1 MKCAVCRIQQDRVI
15 ALEFDREYNRLA
27 AQRFTV
33 CSFDDAPAA
42 LAQYDHIDIVV
53 PAASTLYLAGT
64 YPAVPRPALERIIA
78 QDIEATTPFKENE
91 VVFDLAPLRADGAVA
106 VFVAQKKDLHA
117 IIERSGAPIQDRVR
131 SLIPEAALVIGEGEG
146 MQGIFVDDEQ
156 SVLFD
161 ERGQI
166 VRNRGFARLIAMM
179 RSSLGGDK
187 TEEEVLQTLA
197 ASMDLS
203 DGPAL
208 SEDELLMRKAAEQ
221 FFQELAADL
230 GRFMRR
236 DRRTIVCFA
245 DRLPGNAEKLVALA
259 IPGATVV
266 SAEDALAR
274 IFLRGEQGEGPSF
287 ARGEFVYRGG
297 FNFFKKRLLLA
308 ATLFAL
314 AFVLMITAF
323 ELRLWYLGRALD
335 ALDEQARTVTKEI
348 LGKEYPSLRQ
358 ALSVM
363 QKTIG
368 GGGKEGKEAKGD
380 KRLYPYSALF
390 IMEQVFPLASFEGST
405 IELRD
410 FSIKD
415 GKVKLT
421 GEAESL
427 DHVNTLL
434 EQMENMEYV
443 TELNKGQ
450 ITSRGGKNS
459 FSIGFT
465 FQKRSAKEHSRKEKE
480 KEKDKG
486 EEEKGKEKG
495 EPLDRPKNDASQAAP
510 PAVERPEPS
519 PRTPVRGPEPTGKE
533 RVPWEE
539 EI

>member
-1 MKCAVCRIQQDRVI
+1 MKCAACRIQQDRVI
-15 ALEFDREYNRLA
+15 MLEFEREYNRLT

-33 CSFDDAPAA
+33 CSFDEAPAA
-42 LAQYDHIDIVV
+42 FAQYDHVDIVV
-53 PAASTLYLAGT
+53 PAAATLYLTGT

-78 QDIEATTPFKENE
+78 QDIEATTPFKEGE
-91 VVFDLAPLRADGAVA
+91 VVFDLAPIRADGAVP
-106 VFVAQKKDLHA
+106 VFVAQKKDLRA
-117 IIERSGAPIQDRVR
+117 IMERSGAPIQDRVR
-131 SLIPEAALVIGEGEG
+131 SLIPETALVIGEGDG
-146 MQGIFVDDEQ
+146 MQGLFIDDEQ
-156 SVLFD
+156 SVLFG
-161 ERGQI
+161 ERGQV
-166 VRNRGFARLIAMM
+166 VRTKGLSRLIAMM
-179 RSSLGGDK
+179 RSSLGGTK
-187 TEEEVLQTLA
+187 TEEEALQTLA

-221 FFQELAADL
+221 FFHELAADL
-230 GRFMRR
+230 GRFMHR
-236 DRRTIVCFA
+236 DRRTVVCFA
-245 DRLPGNAEKLVALA
+245 DRLPGNAEKLVVAA

-287 ARGEFVYRGG
+287 SRGEFVYRGG
-297 FNFFKKRLLLA
+297 FNFLKKRLLLA
-308 ATLFAL
+308 AVLFSL

-323 ELRLWYLGRALD
+323 ELRLWYLGHALD
-335 ALDEQARTVTKEI
+335 ALDEQARTVTKEV

-368 GGGKEGKEAKGD
+368 GGKEGKDGKEGKGD
-380 KRLYPYSALF
+380 KRLYPYSSLF
-390 IMEQVFPLASFEGST
+390 IMEQVFPVASFEGST

-427 DHVNTLL
+427 DHINTLL
-434 EQMENMEYV
+434 EQMEQMEYV

-459 FSIGFT
+459 FNVGFT
-465 FQKRSAKEHSRKEKE
+465 FQKRSAKEHAKKDKE

-486 EEEKGKEKG
+486 KEKEKTG
-495 EPLDRPKNDASQAAP
+495 SLEPVESAAP
-510 PAVERPEPS
+510 KATPPSLERVEPS
-519 PRTPVRGPEPTGKE
+519 RPPSRGPEPAGKE
-533 RVPWEE
+533 TVPWEE

>member
-1 MKCAVCRIQQDRVI
+1 MKCAVCRIQQDRVVM
-15 ALEFDREYNRLA
+15 LEFEREYNRLA

-33 CSFDDAPAA
+33 CSFEEAPAA

-53 PAASTLYLAGT
+53 PAAATLYLASA
-64 YPAVPRPALERIIA
+64 YPTVPRPALERIVA
-78 QDIEATTPFKENE
+78 QDIEATTPFKESE
-91 VVFDLAPLRADGAVA
+91 VVFDLAPLRSDGIVP

-117 IIERSGAPIQDRVR
+117 IIDRSGAPLRDRVR
-131 SLIPEAALVIGEGEG
+131 SLIPETALVIGEGAG
-146 MQGIFVDDEQ
+146 MQWLFIDDDQ
-156 SVLFD
+156 IVLFG
-161 ERGQI
+161 ERGQV
-166 VRNRGFARLIAMM
+166 VRTTGLSRLVAMM
-179 RSSLGGDK
+179 RSSLGGAK

-208 SEDELLMRKAAEQ
+208 SEDELLMRKATEQ
-221 FFQELAADL
+221 FFQEMVADL

-236 DRRTIVCFA
+236 DRRTVVCFA
-245 DRLPGNAEKLVALA
+245 DRLPGNAEKLIASV
-259 IPGATVV
+259 IPDAMVI

-274 IFLRGEQGEGPSF
+274 IFLRAEQGESPSF
-287 ARGEFVYRGG
+287 SRGEFVYRGG
-297 FNFFKKRLLLA
+297 FNFLKKRLLLA
-308 ATLFAL
+308 AALFAL

-323 ELRLWYLGRALD
+323 ELRLWYLDRALD

-368 GGGKEGKEAKGD
+368 GGGKDGKDGKDAKGD
-380 KRLYPYSALF
+380 KRLYPYSSLF
-390 IMEQVFPLASFEGST
+390 IMEQVFPLASFDGST

-410 FSIKD
+410 LSIKD

-427 DHVNTLL
+427 DHINTLL
-434 EQMENMEYV
+434 EQLEKMEYA

-459 FSIGFT
+459 FNIGFT
-465 FQKRSAKEHSRKEKE
+465 FQKRSAKEHAKKEKDKGKEKE
-480 KEKDKG
+480 KEKVSPTEQADG
-486 EEEKGKEKG
+486 
-495 EPLDRPKNDASQAAP
+495 DAPKNVPP
-510 PAVERPEPS
+510 PAERAEPS
-519 PRTPVRGPEPTGKE
+519 RSPARGPEPAGKE
-533 RVPWEE
+533 TVPWEE
-539 EI
+539 EL